1 MAPSGQL
8 RQPQLLVKELSHCGS
23 LQGCPKIFLLLSSG
37 LKGEWM
43 DSDPSFGGMN
53 RKAGSCCP
61 TYTAMGWGASPP
73 AAWEPEAFLL
83 HLGKICSQ
91 HPHWSLLQLLT
102 EVGHP
107 EEGKAGPM
115 SPWPPTVSYD
125 QTNSG
130 SVAPVL
136 QTGCRTCLRNYMGS
150 PRLQMFFPPH
160 NFAQSIPS
168 VSHALPA
175 GLAPGIY
182 TEKHP
187 ASPVNTDTGNDYCSV
202 LLKGP
207 GS

>member
-8 RQPQLLVKELSHCGS
+8 RQPQLLVKELSHCVS

-43 DSDPSFGGMN
+43 DSDPSFGEMN

-102 EVGHP
+102 EVGEP

-136 QTGCRTCLRNYMGS
+136 QTWAAGHAFVTTRDHPDSKRPFHPTTL
-150 PRLQMFFPPH
+150 PRVFPQCHMLSLLAWLLVSTLKNIQPH
-160 NFAQSIPS
+160 RSTLIQAMTT
-168 VSHALPA
+168 ALF
-175 GLAPGIY
+175 Y
-182 TEKHP
+182 
-187 ASPVNTDTGNDYCSV
+187 
-202 LLKGP
+202 
-207 GS
+207 